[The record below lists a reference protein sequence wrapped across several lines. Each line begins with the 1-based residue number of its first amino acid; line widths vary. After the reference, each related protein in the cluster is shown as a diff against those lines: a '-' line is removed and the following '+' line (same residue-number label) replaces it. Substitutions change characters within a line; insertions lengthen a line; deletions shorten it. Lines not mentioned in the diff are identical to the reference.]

1 MLHSFQA
8 SEEWV
13 EGIYAGG
20 EWPDKN
26 RDLERRKDTADWRH
40 LATIGRFDADGLNVT
55 ISSRGKSAD

>member
-1 MLHSFQA
+1 MLHSFQV

-26 RDLERRKDTADWRH
+26 RDLERRKDTADWRY
-40 LATIGRFDADGLNVT
+40 LATIGRFDADGLNVAV
-55 ISSRGKSAD
+55 S